1 MKACEF
7 NSLPKCGRPSLC
19 LDYGVDE
26 QPCGPSFDLSERGMR
41 FVSRWN
47 FSLGTTLSIKC
58 VWQHPRFGA
67 RRIPIE
73 GIVVWS
79 EPVIDADGSSYET
92 TILFLDLPDALKA
105 SLREFSFAL
114 ESE

>member
-1 MKACEF
+1 MKACELHT
-7 NSLPKCGRPSLC
+7 LPKCSPPSLC

-26 QPCGPSFDLSERGMR
+26 QPCGASLDVSERGMR

-47 FSLGTTLSIKC
+47 FTLGATLSIQC
-58 VWQHPRFGA
+58 VWRHPRFGA
-67 RRIPIE
+67 RRIPVE

-79 EPVIDADGSSYET
+79 EPVVDASGPSHDT
-92 TILFLDLPDALKA
+92 TILFLELPDALKA

-114 ESE
+114 AAC